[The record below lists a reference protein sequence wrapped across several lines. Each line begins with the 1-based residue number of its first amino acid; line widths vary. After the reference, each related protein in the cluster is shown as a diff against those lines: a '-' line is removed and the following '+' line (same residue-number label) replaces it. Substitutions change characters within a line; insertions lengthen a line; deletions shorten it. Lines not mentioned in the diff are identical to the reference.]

1 MLRFGEWFVRERR
14 VMRQLPAPQVER
26 SFLAPL
32 LLGIGIWIGF
42 PTGLA
47 MQDITSMVVGAETS
61 NHRWSTVVERS
72 VAGSVHSAE
81 MPFVDSSLTTGSI
94 SGAGLNAPGIGEV
107 AFRTKGNAAAE
118 TPDEERINRGD
129 KQGRIVNVA
138 PVAPPKEFNAGTV
151 LQRTSMLGGDAAETP
166 VMAFVQPEIKG
177 KELQIAGT
185 FYVRQEK
192 KADPTVPVYLA
203 SLVNNDK
210 PDILATAYAPPP
222 PDFAEASPFAS
233 LLKDEEPTGG
243 RFIPPVAQ
251 DDHEWMSRPLPAS
264 VFSEGEQRCLAEG
277 IYFEARGE
285 SVKGQ
290 AAVAQVILNRV
301 RNPAY
306 PNSVCGVVYQ
316 NRTWRNRCQ
325 FSFACDGIRD
335 RIASRQ
341 HYEVAHEVAQA
352 VSAGKIYLTEVG
364 SATHYHATYVRPRW
378 ARAMEKMNKI
388 GLHIFYRTYGGGWN

>member
-1 MLRFGEWFVRERR
+1 
-14 VMRQLPAPQVER
+14 MRQLPAPRVER
-26 SFLAPL
+26 SFFTPL
-32 LLGIGIWIGF
+32 IIGLGLWIGF

-47 MQDITSMVVGAETS
+47 MQDIPSLIAGADATGQ
-61 NHRWSTVVERS
+61 RWSAVVERS

-81 MPFVDSSLTTGSI
+81 MPFVDDSLTTGSI
-94 SGAGLNAPGIGEV
+94 SGAGLKAPGIGEV
-107 AFRTKGNAAAE
+107 AFRTKGGTEAE
-118 TPDEERINRGD
+118 TPDEERINRTE
-129 KQGRIVNVA
+129 KRGRLINVA
-138 PVAPPKEFNAGTV
+138 PVAPPKAFNAGSV
-151 LQRTSMLGGDAAETP
+151 LDRTSMLGVDRDDETP
-166 VMAFVQPEIKG
+166 VMAFVQPDIKG

-185 FYVRQEK
+185 FYTKREK
-192 KADPTVPVYLA
+192 TADPSVPVYLA

-210 PDILATAYAPPP
+210 PDVLATAYAPPA

-233 LLKDEEPTGG
+233 LLKEEDPTQG
-243 RFIPPVAQ
+243 RFIPPVGQ

-264 VFSEGEQRCLAEG
+264 VFSDQEQRCLAEG

-306 PNSVCGVVYQ
+306 PDSVCGVVYQ

-325 FSFACDGIRD
+325 FSFACDGKRD

-341 HYEVAHEVAQA
+341 HYEVAYQVALA
-352 VSAGKIYLTEVG
+352 VSAGKVFLPEVG
-364 SATHYHATYVRPRW
+364 SATHYHATYVNPRW
-378 ARAMEKMNKI
+378 SRAMEKMKKI
-388 GLHIFYRTYGGGWN
+388 GLHIFYRTHGGGWN